1 MECHS
6 PCRQPYKQDCFMIR
20 LLFLLLAFVAQ
31 PAYNSLTQKTAD
43 KLFFCGGFNV
53 YPKKRDLLQ
62 THAASQAWETLIC
75 VDALAMCGGQSVDAH
90 EAKNMTVVG
99 PLRACVQ
106 KKEWSHTCNNN

>member
-1 MECHS
+1 
-6 PCRQPYKQDCFMIR
+6 MIR

-62 THAASQAWETLIC
+62 THAASQAWETLIVLMLWPC
-75 VDALAMCGGQSVDAH
+75 AEGKVLMH
-90 EAKNMTVVG
+90 MRPKT
-99 PLRACVQ
+99 
-106 KKEWSHTCNNN
+106 